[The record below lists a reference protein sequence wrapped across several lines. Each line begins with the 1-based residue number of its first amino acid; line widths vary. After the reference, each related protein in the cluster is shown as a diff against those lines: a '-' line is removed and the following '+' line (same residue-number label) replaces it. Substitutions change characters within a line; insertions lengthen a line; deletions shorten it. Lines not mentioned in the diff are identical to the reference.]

1 MGSRLHKPVVAPTVE
16 GNAADG
22 NKLRTVSQLA
32 EISDTEREDGRTV
45 VLCHGVFD
53 LLHMGHVRHLQQ
65 AKSRGDI
72 LIVTITAD
80 AFVNKG
86 PGKPAFSEH
95 LRAEM
100 LSALSCVDWVGV
112 NNAPDATPVLDTVKP
127 AVYAKGADYVDAD
140 ADVTGKILLE
150 REIVEANGGQ
160 IVFTDDIM
168 FSSTELLNRH
178 FDVFEPRVRDFLH
191 RMRADDGLDR
201 IQSLINKAANLRVL
215 LVGDTIIDEYRYV
228 TPMGK
233 SPKENLIA
241 TRFEDMEAF
250 AGGVVATANHV
261 AALCKQ
267 VDVMTCLGDDSQDE
281 KVVFERLCP
290 NVQLMPI
297 RRRGAPTTRK
307 VRFIDRSYLR
317 KLFEVYHFDDTPL
330 SARLQRRYDSM
341 IKERAADYDL
351 VIVND
356 FGHGLIADSTIEALS
371 DTAKFLAIN
380 AQTNSANHGFNI
392 VTKYKRADLICI
404 DGPEARLAVRDKYS
418 DPATIVSDSLPKM
431 MNCDKFA
438 LTLGKNGCATWRKG
452 ESVQTIP
459 AFTNSVIDLV
469 GAGDAFLAVSAPL
482 AAVGAS
488 MQDIGFAGN
497 VAGAI
502 KVGIVGHRES
512 IDKATLIKSIRGLLT

>member
-1 MGSRLHKPVVAPTVE
+1 MCNSCRSAG
-16 GNAADG
+16 AA
-22 NKLRTVSQLA
+22 
-32 EISDTEREDGRTV
+32 
-45 VLCHGVFD
+45 
-53 LLHMGHVRHLQQ
+53 
-65 AKSRGDI
+65 
-72 LIVTITAD
+72 
-80 AFVNKG
+80 
-86 PGKPAFSEH
+86 
-95 LRAEM
+95 
-100 LSALSCVDWVGV
+100 
-112 NNAPDATPVLDTVKP
+112 
-127 AVYAKGADYVDAD
+127 
-140 ADVTGKILLE
+140 
-150 REIVEANGGQ
+150 
-160 IVFTDDIM
+160 
-168 FSSTELLNRH
+168 
-178 FDVFEPRVRDFLH
+178 
-191 RMRADDGLDR
+191 
-201 IQSLINKAANLRVL
+201 
-215 LVGDTIIDEYRYV
+215 
-228 TPMGK
+228 
-233 SPKENLIA
+233 
-241 TRFEDMEAF
+241 
-250 AGGVVATANHV
+250 
-261 AALCKQ
+261 
-267 VDVMTCLGDDSQDE
+267 
-281 KVVFERLCP
+281 
-290 NVQLMPI
+290 
-297 RRRGAPTTRK
+297 APTTRK

-371 DTAKFLAIN
+371 DTSKFLAIN

-452 ESVQTIP
+452 EAVQTIP

-512 IDKATLIKSIRGLLT
+512 IDKPTLIKSIRGLLT

>member
-1 MGSRLHKPVVAPTVE
+1 MGSRLPKPATASAIE
-16 GNAADG
+16 ANAVDD
-22 NKLRTVSQLA
+22 NKIRTVSELA
-32 EISDTEREDGRTV
+32 EISETEREYGRTV

-65 AKSRGDI
+65 AKSRGDV

-86 PGKPAFSEH
+86 PGKPAFSGH

-100 LSALSCVDWVGV
+100 LSALSCVDWVGI
-112 NNAPDATPVLDTVKP
+112 NNAPDARPVLDTVKP
-127 AVYAKGADYVDAD
+127 AIYAKGADYVDAG

-150 REIVEANGGQ
+150 RQIVERNGGQ

-191 RMRADDGLDR
+191 RVRSDNGLDR
-201 IQSLINKAANLRVL
+201 IQSFIDKAADLRVL

-241 TRFEDMEAF
+241 TRFEEMEAF

-281 KVVFERLCP
+281 RVIFERLCP
-290 NVQLMPI
+290 NVQLMPV

-341 IKERAADYDL
+341 IKERAADYDV

-356 FGHGLIADSTIEALS
+356 FGHGLIADTTIEALS
-371 DTAKFLAIN
+371 DTARFLAIN
-380 AQTNSANHGFNI
+380 AQTNSANLGFNI
-392 VTKYKRADLICI
+392 ITKYKRADLVCI

-418 DPATIVSDSLPKM
+418 DPATIVSDSLPKK
-431 MNCDKFA
+431 MNCEKFA
-438 LTLGKNGCATWRKG
+438 LTLGKDGCATWRAG
-452 ESVQTIP
+452 EAVQTIP
-459 AFTNSVIDLV
+459 AFTNSVVDLV

-512 IDKATLIKSIRGLLT
+512 IDKPTLIKSIRGLLT

>member
-1 MGSRLHKPVVAPTVE
+1 MGSRLQKPAAASAIE
-16 GNAADG
+16 ANAADK
-22 NKLRTVSQLA
+22 NKIRSVSELG
-32 EISDTEREDGRTV
+32 EISEIEREDGRTV

-95 LRAEM
+95 HRAEM
-100 LSALSCVDWVGV
+100 LSALSCIDWVGI
-112 NNAPDATPVLDTVKP
+112 NSAPDATPVLELVKP
-127 AVYAKGADYVDAD
+127 AVYAKGGDYAD
-140 ADVTGKILLE
+140 ASADITGKILLE
-150 REIVEANGGQ
+150 RKIVEGNGGQ

-178 FDVFEPRVRDFLH
+178 FDVFEPRIRDFLN

-201 IQSLINKAANLRVL
+201 IQELIDKAANLRVL
-215 LVGDTIIDEYRYV
+215 LVGDAIIDEYRYV

-241 TRFEDMEAF
+241 TRFEEMEAF

-281 KVVFERLCP
+281 KVVFDRLCP
-290 NVQLMPI
+290 NVQLMPV

-317 KLFEVYHFDDTPL
+317 KLFEVYHFDDAPL
-330 SARLQRRYDSM
+330 SARLQRRFDSM
-341 IKERAADYDL
+341 IKERAADYDV

-356 FGHGLIADSTIEALS
+356 FGHGLIANSTIEALS
-371 DTAKFLAIN
+371 DSARFLAIN
-380 AQTNSANHGFNI
+380 AQTNSANLGFNM
-392 VTKYKRADLICI
+392 VTKYKRADLVCI

-418 DPATIVSDSLPKM
+418 DPATIVSHSLPKM

-438 LTLGKNGCATWRKG
+438 LTLGRDGCAIWREG
-452 ESVQTIP
+452 EAVQTIP
-459 AFTNSVIDLV
+459 AFANSVVDLV

-482 AAVGAS
+482 SAVGAS

-502 KVGIVGHRES
+502 KVGIVGHRKS
-512 IDKATLIKSIRGLLT
+512 IDKPTLIKSMRGLLT

>member
-1 MGSRLHKPVVAPTVE
+1 MVKHAEESSARPVDTPPNDLSKKLLTIQDLATIADIERREGRRL
-16 GNAADG
+16 
-22 NKLRTVSQLA
+22 
-32 EISDTEREDGRTV
+32 

-53 LLHMGHVRHLQQ
+53 LLHMGHVRHLTQ
-65 AKSRGDI
+65 AKSHGDR
-72 LIVTITAD
+72 LIVTVTAD

-100 LSALSCVDWVGV
+100 LSALSCVDWVGI
-112 NNAPDATPVLDTVKP
+112 NNAPDASPVLEAIKP
-127 AVYAKGADYVDAD
+127 AVFAKGADYVDAT

-150 REIVEANGGQ
+150 RQIVEANGGQ

-191 RMRADDGLDR
+191 RMRADGGLDR
-201 IQSLINKAANLRVL
+201 IQSMIEKTASLRVL
-215 LVGDTIIDEYRYV
+215 LIGDSIIDEYRYV

-241 TRFEDMEAF
+241 TRFEEMEAF
-250 AGGVVATANHV
+250 AGGVIATANHV
-261 AALCKQ
+261 AALCEQ

-281 KVVFERLCP
+281 KIVFERLCP
-290 NVQLMPI
+290 NVQIMPV

-307 VRFIDRSYLR
+307 IRFIDRSYLR

-330 SARLQRRYDSM
+330 SPRLQRRYDSM
-341 IKERAADYDL
+341 IRERASDYDL

-356 FGHGLIADSTIEALS
+356 FGHGLISESTIEALS
-371 DTAKFLAIN
+371 STAKFLAIN
-380 AQTNSANHGFNI
+380 AQSNSANLGFNLI
-392 VTKYKRADLICI
+392 TKYPRADLICI
-404 DGPEARLAVRDKYS
+404 DGPEARLAVGDKFS
-418 DPATIVSDSLPKM
+418 DPATIVSRLLPEK
-431 MNCDKFA
+431 MNCDVFA
-438 LTLGKNGCATWRKG
+438 LTLGKEGCATWRDG
-452 ESVQTIP
+452 ETVQTIP
-459 AFTNSVIDLV
+459 AFTSSVVDLV
-469 GAGDAFLAVSAPL
+469 GAGDAFLAASAPL

-488 MQDIGFAGN
+488 MQDIGFIGN

-502 KVGIVGHRES
+502 KVGIVGHREA
-512 IDKATLIKSIRGLLT
+512 IDKPTLIKSIRGLLT

>member
-1 MGSRLHKPVVAPTVE
+1 MGSRLQKPAVAPMLERSAV
-16 GNAADG
+16 DG
-22 NKLRTVSQLA
+22 AKIRSVNELA
-32 EISDTEREDGRTV
+32 EISLTEREAGRTL

-65 AKSRGDI
+65 AKNNGDV
-72 LIVTITAD
+72 LVVTITAD

-112 NNAPDATPVLDTVKP
+112 NNAPDATPVLTAIKP
-127 AVYAKGADYVDAD
+127 DVYAKGADYVDAG

-150 REIVEANGGQ
+150 REIVEANGGR

-191 RMRADDGLDR
+191 RMRLDDGLDR
-201 IQSLINKAANLRVL
+201 IQTLIDRAANLRVL

-250 AGGVVATANHV
+250 AGGVIATANHV

-267 VDVMTCLGDDSQDE
+267 VDVMTCFGENSQDE
-281 KVVFERLCP
+281 KLVFERLCP
-290 NVQLMPI
+290 NVQIMPV

-317 KLFEVYHFDDTPL
+317 KLFEVYHFDDSPL
-330 SARLQRRYDSM
+330 STRLQRRYDSM
-341 IKERAADYDL
+341 IRERAADYDV

-356 FGHGLIADSTIEALS
+356 FGHGLIADTTIEALS
-371 DTAKFLAIN
+371 DTARFLAIN
-380 AQTNSANHGFNI
+380 AQTNSANLGFNLI
-392 VTKYKRADLICI
+392 TKYPRADLICI
-404 DGPEARLAVRDKYS
+404 DGPEARLAVRDKFS
-418 DPATIVSDSLPKM
+418 GPATIVSQLLPKT
-431 MNCDKFA
+431 MNCDVFA
-438 LTLGKNGCATWRKG
+438 LTLGKEGCATWRDG

-459 AFTNSVIDLV
+459 AFTSSVVDLV
-469 GAGDAFLAVSAPL
+469 GAGDAFLAASAPL

-488 MQDIGFAGN
+488 MQDIGFIGN

-502 KVGIVGHRES
+502 KVGIVGHREA
-512 IDKATLIKSIRGLLT
+512 IDKPTLIKSIRGLLT

>member
-1 MGSRLHKPVVAPTVE
+1 MGSRLQKPAAASTVVEEAV
-16 GNAADG
+16 DG
-22 NKLRTVSQLA
+22 SKIRTVNDLA
-32 EISDTEREDGRTV
+32 DISYSEREMGRSV

-65 AKSRGDI
+65 AKNNGDV

-112 NNAPDATPVLDTVKP
+112 NNAPDATPVLNAVKP
-127 AVYAKGADYVDAD
+127 DVYAKGADYVDAS

-178 FDVFEPRVRDFLH
+178 FDVFEPRVRDFLN
-191 RMRADDGLDR
+191 RMRADDGLER
-201 IQSLINKAANLRVL
+201 IQSLIGKTADLRVL

-241 TRFEDMEAF
+241 TRFENMEAF

-330 SARLQRRYDSM
+330 SPRLQRRYDSM
-341 IKERAADYDL
+341 IKERAADYDV

-356 FGHGLIADSTIEALS
+356 FGHGLIANSTIEALS
-371 DTAKFLAIN
+371 DTARFLAIN
-380 AQTNSANHGFNI
+380 AQTNSANLGFNI
-392 VTKYKRADLICI
+392 VTKYRRADLICI

-418 DPATIVSDSLPKM
+418 DPATIVSDALPKK

-438 LTLGKNGCATWRKG
+438 LTLGKDGCATWRKG
-452 ESVQTIP
+452 EDVQTIP

-512 IDKATLIKSIRGLLT
+512 IDKPTLIKSIRGLLT

>member
-1 MGSRLHKPVVAPTVE
+1 MGSRLQKPVVASTVE

-22 NKLRTVSQLA
+22 NKLRSVSELA
-32 EISDTEREDGRTV
+32 EISHTERKMGRTV

-65 AKSRGDI
+65 AKNNGDI

-100 LSALSCVDWVGV
+100 LSALSCVDWVGI
-112 NNAPDATPVLDTVKP
+112 NSAPDATPVLEALKP
-127 AVYAKGADYVDAD
+127 AVYAKGADYVDAA

-150 REIVEANGGQ
+150 REIVEANDGQ

-191 RMRADDGLDR
+191 RMRADDSLDR
-201 IQSLINKAANLRVL
+201 IQTLIDKAANLRVL

-241 TRFEDMEAF
+241 TRFEDMESF

-261 AALCKQ
+261 AALCDQ
-267 VDVMTCLGDDSQDE
+267 VDVMTCLGDDSHDE
-281 KVVFERLCP
+281 KIIFERLCP
-290 NVQLMPI
+290 NVQLMPV

-317 KLFEVYHFDDTPL
+317 KLFEVYHFDDSPL
-330 SARLQRRYDSM
+330 STRLQRRYDSM

-356 FGHGLIADSTIEALS
+356 FGHGLIADSTIKALS

-488 MQDIGFAGN
+488 MQDLGFAGN

-512 IDKATLIKSIRGLLT
+512 IDKATLVKSIRGLLT

>member
-1 MGSRLHKPVVAPTVE
+1 MGSRLQKPIVASAVE
-16 GNAADG
+16 ANVADD
-22 NKLRTVSQLA
+22 NKLRTISELA
-32 EISDTEREDGRTV
+32 EIAGAEQVEGRTV

-65 AKSRGDI
+65 AKSQGDV

-112 NNAPDATPVLDTVKP
+112 NNAPDATPVLDAVKP
-127 AVYAKGADYVDAD
+127 AVYAKGADYVDAG
-140 ADVTGKILLE
+140 ADVTGKIQLE
-150 REIVEANGGQ
+150 RQIVEAHGGQ

-191 RMRADDGLDR
+191 RMREDDGLER
-201 IQSLINKAANLRVL
+201 IHSLIDKAAGLRVL

-241 TRFEDMEAF
+241 TRFEDMESF

-261 AALCKQ
+261 AALCNQ
-267 VDVMTCLGDDSQDE
+267 VDVMTCLGDDSHDE
-281 KVVFERLCP
+281 KIIFERLCP
-290 NVQLMPI
+290 NVQLMPV

-356 FGHGLIADSTIEALS
+356 FGHGLIADSTIKALS
-371 DTAKFLAIN
+371 GTAKFLAIN

-452 ESVQTIP
+452 EAVQTIP